1 MRATQTLSKGDQTRQ
16 AILAAGYDLIIRQG
30 YAATSMRQIADKSG
44 IALGGIYNH
53 FSSKED
59 VFRAVIE
66 ERHPFFQMIPLLS
79 AVPGTT
85 VEEYVRNAAHTL
97 VAEFGRHPE
106 FLNLM
111 LVEIVEFKSKHV
123 PLVFDKLLPLIMP
136 ISQHIASLKGN
147 VRPIPP
153 FVLARAFLGMFAS
166 YYITEVLMGR
176 SLPRELRQI
185 NTMDHFVDIFLH
197 GILSEE
203 AA

>member
-1 MRATQTLSKGDQTRQ
+1 MRTRTSLSRGGQTRQ
-16 AILAAGYDLIIRQG
+16 AILGAAYDLIIRQG

-59 VFRAVIE
+59 VFRAIVQ
-66 ERHPFFQMIPLLS
+66 ERHPFFQMIPILS
-79 AVPGTT
+79 AVPGAT
-85 VEEYVRNAAHTL
+85 VEEFVRNAARTL
-97 VAEFGRHPE
+97 VAELGRHPE

-123 PLVFDKLLPLIMP
+123 PLVFDKFLPMVLP
-136 ISQHIASLKGN
+136 IAQHIASLKGN

-153 FVLARAFLGMFAS
+153 FVLARAFLGMFFS